1 MKPVLL
7 LLIALLLV
15 LTAHMR
21 ENDVPDAINPMDELI
36 DRELMQDEHRK
47 QTKARRTNECA
58 AGFVFPYSSSHSSI
72 MMTGA
77 NSVPGTNS
85 AIPSNGSFIARR
97 KGTSLVM
104 SNLHQSLL

>member
-36 DRELMQDEHRK
+36 DRELFQDE
-47 QTKARRTNECA
+47 QCE
-58 AGFVFPYSSSHSSI
+58 
-72 MMTGA
+72 
-77 NSVPGTNS
+77 
-85 AIPSNGSFIARR
+85 
-97 KGTSLVM
+97 
-104 SNLHQSLL
+104 